1 MINQYYIMAS
11 PTRTAFE
18 GWSQYLQQ
26 EDFDYLIQYIENIQN
41 GIPNNEMIILFGI
54 GSNGKTMLKNEI
66 YTYLGEELC
75 GYSGTVYELIYEEN
89 IKPFI
94 ILQEGAIHW
103 TNRNNKTNKKL
114 INSLINF
121 IRYGISFIDTS
132 FCIDNVNDKILEH
145 SKIIMMTQ
153 IFPIQNT
160 L

>member
-1 MINQYYIMAS
+1 MAS
-11 PTRTAFE
+11 PTQTAFE

-41 GIPNNEMIILFGI
+41 GIPNNEMIILI
-54 GSNGKTMLKNEI
+54 GLGRNGKTTLIDEI

-94 ILQEGAIHW
+94 ILQEGAIYW
-103 TNRNNKTNKKL
+103 TKQNNKTNNKL
-114 INSLINF
+114 MNSLINF
-121 IRYGISFIDTS
+121 IQYGISFIHES
-132 FCIDNVNDKILEH
+132 NSIDNVNQKILEH
-145 SKIIMMTQ
+145 SKIIMMTH

>member
-1 MINQYYIMAS
+1 MAS
-11 PTRTAFE
+11 PTQTAFE

-41 GIPNNEMIILFGI
+41 GIPNNEMIILLGL
-54 GSNGKTMLKNEI
+54 GRNGKTTLKHEI
-66 YTYLGEELC
+66 CTYLGEELC
-75 GYSGTVYELIYEEN
+75 GYMYDRVLHELIYEEN

-94 ILQEGAIHW
+94 IFQEGDIYR
-103 TNRNNKTNKKL
+103 TEQNNKSNKKL

-121 IRYGISFIDTS
+121 IRYGISFITILNDVDT
-132 FCIDNVNDKILEH
+132 VNQKILEH
-145 SKIIMMTQ
+145 SKIIMMTH